1 MARKKGAVTRSFTF
15 DGRRYYVTADN
26 EKLAERKIAN
36 KIRDLEEGKVTIAN
50 TMLVREWAFRAVDA
64 YKTNQ
69 ADITREKYI
78 QRMKHCVLEH
88 IGDMQLKQVKPL
100 HCQKVLNLQAGNSKR
115 QINEVHQTLNFIFR
129 TAVDNELIL
138 KNPAENIVKPAG
150 TKTYRRSIT
159 DNERTHLIKVCDND
173 DRFILF
179 LLMLY
184 CGCRPSEAREV
195 KGADIKL
202 MENQPVLHI
211 RGTKTDNADR
221 FVPVPDVLYQRIR
234 NASKFDY
241 LCTTGTGRGYDQ
253 TSYRRLCK
261 RLYREMNISMGCK
274 VYRNQ
279 LVPPYPLAD
288 DFVPYDL
295 RHTYCTDLQKK
306 GVDIRTAQYLMGH
319 ADIQMTANIYTH
331 ADNST
336 ILEAAKLI
344 NGTTGTTV
352 GTTPETTSDH
362 LSAI

>member
-1 MARKKGAVTRSFTF
+1 MARKKGSITRSFTF
-15 DGRRYYVTADN
+15 DGKRYYVTAEN

-36 KIRDLEEGKVTIAN
+36 KLRDLEEGKVTIAN
-50 TMLVREWAFRAVDA
+50 TMLVKDWALRAVEV

-69 ADITREKYI
+69 TDDTQKKYV
-78 QRMKHCVLEH
+78 QRMKHCILEH

-100 HCQKVLNLQAGNSKR
+100 HCQNVLNLQAGNSKR
-115 QINEVHQTLNFIFR
+115 QINEVNQTLNFIFSK
-129 TAVDNELIL
+129 AVDNELIL
-138 KNPAENIVKPAG
+138 KNPAEKITKPAG

-159 DNERTHLIKVCDND
+159 DNERYHLLKVCETD

-195 KGADIKL
+195 KGMDIKML
-202 MENQPVLHI
+202 ESQPVLHI

-221 FVPVPDVLYQRIR
+221 FVPIPDVLYQRIKKTP
-234 NASKFDY
+234 KFDY
-241 LCTTGTGRGYDQ
+241 LCTSGAGKKYNQ
-253 TSYRRLCK
+253 TSYRRLCL
-261 RLYREMNISMGCK
+261 RLYREMNISMGCR

-279 LVPPYPLAD
+279 LIPPYPLAD

-306 GVDIRTAQYLMGH
+306 KVDLRTAQYLMGH
-319 ADIQMTANIYTH
+319 SDISLTANIYTH

-344 NGTTGTTV
+344 NGTTGTTG
-352 GTTPETTSDH
+352 GTTPQTALNP

>member
-1 MARKKGAVTRSFTF
+1 MARKKGAVTKSFTF
-15 DGRRYYVTADN
+15 DGKRYYVTADN
-26 EKLAERKIAN
+26 EKMAERKIAN

-50 TMLVREWAFRAVDA
+50 TMLVREWALRAVDA

-115 QINEVHQTLNFIFR
+115 QINEVHQTLNFIFK

-159 DNERTHLIKVCDND
+159 DNERVHLIKVCDND
-173 DRFILF
+173 DRLILF

-184 CGCRPSEAREV
+184 CGCRPSEACEA
-195 KGADIKL
+195 KGMDIKL
-202 MENQPVLHI
+202 LEGQPVLHI

-221 FVPVPDVLYQRIR
+221 FVPIPDVLYGKIKTTP
-234 NASKFDY
+234 KFDY
-241 LCTTGTGRGYDQ
+241 ISPNKAGKRHDAS
-253 TSYRRLCK
+253 SYRRLTK
-261 RLYREMNISMGCK
+261 RLYREMNISMGCR

-306 GVDIRTAQYLMGH
+306 KVDLRTAQYLMGH
-319 ADIQMTANIYTH
+319 SDVSLTANIYTH
-331 ADNST
+331 ADNSAV
-336 ILEAAKLI
+336 LEAAKLI
-344 NGTTGTTV
+344 NGTTGTTG
-352 GTTPETTSDH
+352 GTTPETTSNH

>member
-1 MARKKGAVTRSFTF
+1 MKQYDYVKTFTF
-15 DGRRYYVTADN
+15 DGKRYKVRGSS
-26 EKLAERKIAN
+26 EKDVIIKMAN
-36 KIRDLEEGKVTIAN
+36 KIRDLEEGKVVISN
-50 TMLVREWAFRAVDA
+50 TMTVKDWAVKAVET

-78 QRMKHCVLEH
+78 QRMNHCILER

-100 HCQKVLNLQAGNSKR
+100 HCQQVLNMQAGNSKR

-129 TAVDNELIL
+129 TAVDNKLIL
-138 KNPAENIVKPAG
+138 KNPAEKITKPAG

-159 DNERTHLIKVCDND
+159 DNERTHLIKVCDSD
-173 DRFILF
+173 DRFTLF

-184 CGCRPSEAREV
+184 CGCRPSEAREA
-195 KGADIKL
+195 KGMDIKL
-202 MENQPVLHI
+202 LEGQPVLHI

-221 FVPVPDVLYQRIR
+221 FVPIPDVLYGRIKTTP
-234 NASKFDY
+234 KFDY
-241 LCTTGTGRGYDQ
+241 ISPNKAGKKHDSS
-253 TSYRRLCK
+253 SYRRLTK
-261 RLYREMNISMGCK
+261 SLYREMNISMGCR

-288 DFVPYDL
+288 DFVPYNL

-319 ADIQMTANIYTH
+319 SDISLTANIYTH

-336 ILEAAKLI
+336 ILGAAKLI
-344 NGTTGTTV
+344 NSAEGVPLGVPPQTTLN
-352 GTTPETTSDH
+352 H
-362 LSAI
+362 FSAI

>member
-1 MARKKGAVTRSFTF
+1 MPKKYTKDFTF
-15 DGRRYYVTADN
+15 GGKRYKVRGNSEQEAII
-26 EKLAERKIAN
+26 KMAN
-36 KIRDLEEGKVTIAN
+36 KIRDLEEGKVVVSN
-50 TMLVREWAFRAVDA
+50 TMKVRDWAIKAVET

-78 QRMKHCVLEH
+78 QRMNHCILEH

-100 HCQKVLNLQAGNSKR
+100 HCQNVLNLQAGNSKR
-115 QINEVHQTLNFIFR
+115 QINEVHQTLNFIFSK
-129 TAVDNELIL
+129 AVDNELIL
-138 KNPAENIVKPAG
+138 KNPAEKITKPAG

-159 DNERTHLIKVCDND
+159 DNERYHLLKVCESD

-195 KGADIKL
+195 KGMDIKL
-202 MENQPVLHI
+202 IEGQPVLHI

-221 FVPVPDVLYQRIR
+221 FVPIPDVLCQKIK
-234 NASKFDY
+234 NAPKFDY
-241 LCTTGTGRGYDQ
+241 LCTTGAGKKYNQ
-253 TSYRRLCK
+253 TSYRRLCE
-261 RLYREMNISMGCK
+261 RLYRELNISMGCT

-288 DFVPYDL
+288 DFVPYNL

-306 GVDIRTAQYLMGH
+306 GIDIRTAQYLMGH
-319 ADIQMTANIYTH
+319 SDISLTANIYTH

-336 ILEAAKLI
+336 ILEAAKII
-344 NGTTGTTV
+344 NSPKSVV
-352 GTTPETTSDH
+352 GNVVPNSTKTH
-362 LSAI
+362 QNVI